1 MLVFLTALTLIL
13 IAVFECLSR
22 RSIRDGGI
30 VFAGHGFTKFT
41 VFTYFYL
48 PTIVAV
54 MYSMSWAWI
63 SLDTKRLEPYF
74 QMSKSEGASPGHSV
88 FLHNPFDLEL
98 VPPFKALQLR
108 CAANFLARSITDDH
122 PRHWSVV
129 IAWFV
134 STIVFC
140 GITPLSGA
148 VFKSDKV
155 THLVA
160 TSANYTAQ
168 LLPAAEQSSSS
179 IAESWLNAYSI
190 LWLNQ
195 KLPNFTTRAAAFVPF
210 EMDPQPQN
218 ACSDCTWTAPTTM
231 YSSTLDCQPA
241 SISHDYYG
249 VTYDN
254 GKGCVVRQYEIDAQ
268 IPNSTSMFTSFYQ
281 ADCCGSGNAS
291 NAMIAF
297 SFKNKEPP
305 RDRKPLPQRP
315 MMQEGMPQQSLC
327 FGPHQNNGTPWASYW
342 DKTVLFCEPSYFI
355 QSVNVT
361 VTVPNMTVSNF
372 KPLES
377 PQQLSST
384 IFDISM
390 FESIVAGTSPGPN
403 GQQFTA
409 TAPKRDINE
418 TTDIDTTQLTNRGVT
433 DVFDNL
439 IVFAVGFSQLAADAY
454 LNASVLAT
462 SMDYAYQILFALAL
476 TSLLSPGTMEPGK
489 TSTRIMGEIRG
500 DENAIIVVR
509 SLALALEACLGVA
522 ALSTS
527 LLLLVYWNRRS
538 ELQKDPASLSR
549 VMEMIQTDPEL
560 PMHIEKL
567 DQTVGKPSLTLKSGQ
582 LLVDM
587 RGSGHP
593 LMFTNSKSST
603 PQPDKKTTNK
613 STLPFVML
621 NTVGLAFVGILITVL
636 VIVVA
641 LHLCIRHLHGL
652 NTPTNSPILAQIILN
667 YVPVLFATLLEPFWT
682 LLNQKLCL
690 MKPMEALRSGQSR
703 ASSSLDLR
711 YTSLPPQLSIWRA
724 LKARHF
730 LLVAVCVIGLS
741 SNILAVV
748 LNALL
753 QPQLTTI
760 ATNGTFL
767 ESFSLSVNSRP
778 SDTIGS
784 DHLYIAAANLS
795 HGTSLPSWVSQHLY
809 FFPFQSNAT
818 SPVGTVQSYIATT
831 PGLGLDVVCTNQ
843 TWAEPAYIGL
853 PGNNV
858 GQPQISVSQNNVS
871 RIRQWSTF
879 YDSHDKKNA
888 TLEVLA
894 PLAPSLSNASQSD
907 RDICGS
913 TLAIG
918 FLRAELYPG
927 VEDVDILFTS
937 STWMTC
943 ESTLFTAMY
952 EVQVNTNG
960 RVEKYSRKSDKSKA
974 IPFLGNSSVP
984 SFLNNLFVAFN
995 TPFNNRAPYWN
1006 NDTTR
1011 DTWPGFLIKAITK
1024 SPVLID
1030 PALPAPGFETV
1041 GPIVIDL
1048 IQRVFPIILSLS
1060 PSAFVKAPQGSK
1072 IEGKMLIS
1080 CTRIFMSS
1088 PLFIATVTLLILNI
1102 AVGVAYYI
1110 YRPQPLPRSVLAETI
1125 AGVLKL
1131 FDGSGL
1137 VKEQVKD
1144 IPWPKDWRFG
1154 YGKFIGVDDG
1164 KPRMGIERR
1173 PFVVPLG
1180 AKKGV

>member
-1 MLVFLTALTLIL
+1 MHRCPLLVFLTAFTLIL
-13 IAVFECLSR
+13 IAIFECLSR
-22 RSIRDGGI
+22 RSLRDGGI

-48 PTIVAV
+48 PTIIAV

-63 SLDTKRLEPYF
+63 ALDTERLEPYF
-74 QMSKSEGASPGHSV
+74 QMSKFKGASPGHSV
-88 FLHNPFDLEL
+88 FLHYPFDLEL
-98 VPPFKALQLR
+98 VPPLKALQLR
-108 CAANFLARSITDDH
+108 YAAIFLTGSITDENH
-122 PRHWSVV
+122 RHWSVV

-148 VFKSDKV
+148 VFESVKV
-155 THLVA
+155 TRLVT
-160 TSANYTAQ
+160 TSANYTAH
-168 LLPAAEQSSSS
+168 LLPAAEQSSSL
-179 IAESWLNAYSI
+179 IAGSWLNAYSI

-195 KLPNFTTRAAAFVPF
+195 KLPSFTSRAAAFVPF
-210 EMDPQPQN
+210 EMDPQPQT
-218 ACSDCTWTAPTTM
+218 AFSDYTWTAPTTM
-231 YSSTLDCQPA
+231 YSSSLDCQPA
-241 SISHDYYG
+241 FISNDSYG

-254 GKGCVVRQYEIDAQ
+254 RKGCVVRQYEIDAQ
-268 IPNSTSMFTSFYQ
+268 IPNSTSIFSSYYQ
-281 ADCCGSGNAS
+281 ADCCGSGS
-291 NAMIAF
+291 GSKAMIAF

-305 RDRKPLPQRP
+305 QDRKPLPQ
-315 MMQEGMPQQSLC
+315 QGLC
-327 FGPHQNNGTPWASYW
+327 FGPDSTNNGTPWASYW
-342 DKTVLFCEPSYFI
+342 DKTVLICEPSYFI

-372 KPLES
+372 NPLES
-377 PQQLSST
+377 PQQLLST
-384 IFDISM
+384 TFDISM
-390 FESIVAGTSPGPN
+390 FESLVVGTSPDPN
-403 GQQFTA
+403 RQQFTA
-409 TAPKRDINE
+409 TAPKKDINE
-418 TTDIDTTQLTNRGVT
+418 TTNIDTTQLTNRGLT
-433 DVFDNL
+433 DVFDHL

-462 SMDYAYQILFALAL
+462 SMDYAYQILFALAV
-476 TSLLSPGTMEPGK
+476 TSLLSPGTMEPEP
-489 TSTRIMGEIRG
+489 TLTRITGEVRG
-500 DENAIIVVR
+500 DESGIVVVR

-527 LLLLVYWNRRS
+527 LLLLIYWNRRS

-549 VMEMIQTDPEL
+549 VMEMIQNEPKL

-567 DQTVGKPSLTLKSGQ
+567 GQTVSKPSLTLKSGQ
-582 LLVDM
+582 LQVE
-587 RGSGHP
+587 RCGSGHP
-593 LMFTNSKSST
+593 LISTYSKSST
-603 PQPDKKTTNK
+603 PQLDKETANK
-613 STLPFVML
+613 SVLPLVMS
-621 NTVGLAFVGILITVL
+621 NIVGFSFLGILITVL

-652 NTPTNSPILAQIILN
+652 NTPTNNPILAQIILN

-682 LLNQKLCL
+682 LLNRRLCL
-690 MKPMEALRSGQSR
+690 MKPIEALRSGESR
-703 ASSSLDLR
+703 AYSSLDLR

-730 LLVAVCVIGLS
+730 LLVAVCAIGLS

-767 ESFSLSVNSRP
+767 ESFSLSVNDSP
-778 SDTIGS
+778 SDSIGS
-784 DHLYIAAANLS
+784 DHLYFTAANFS
-795 HGTSLPSWVSQHLY
+795 HGTSLPAWVSQYLY
-809 FFPFQSNAT
+809 FLPFQINTT
-818 SPVGTVQSYIATT
+818 SPVGSVQSYSATT

-843 TWAEPAYIGL
+843 TWADPAYIAL
-853 PGNNV
+853 PDNNI
-858 GQPQISVSQNNVS
+858 GQPQISVSQSNVS
-871 RIRQWSTF
+871 CTRQWDTF
-879 YDSHDKKNA
+879 YDSRGKTNA
-888 TLEVLA
+888 TLEILA
-894 PLAPSLSNASQSD
+894 PLAPSFANASHSD

-918 FLRAELYPG
+918 FLRAELYPEVEG
-927 VEDVDILFTS
+927 VDSLFTS

-943 ESTLFTAMY
+943 EFTLFTAMY
-952 EVQVNTNG
+952 EVQVTTSG
-960 RVEKYSRKSDKSKA
+960 RVEDYSRKSDKSKA

-984 SFLNNLFVAFN
+984 SFLNNLFVAFDA
-995 TPFNNRAPYWN
+995 PFNNLNPYWS

-1024 SPVLID
+1024 SPKLID
-1030 PALPAPGFETV
+1030 PALPAPDFEIV
-1041 GPIVIDL
+1041 APIVIDL
-1048 IQRVFPIILSLS
+1048 IRRVFPIVLGLR
-1060 PSAFVKAPQGSK
+1060 PSAFVPAPQGSK

-1088 PLFIATVTLLILNI
+1088 PLFIATVTLLLLNI

-1110 YRPQPLPRSVLAETI
+1110 CRPQPLPRSVLEETI

-1144 IPWPKDWRFG
+1144 KPWPKDWRFG
-1154 YGKFIGVDDG
+1154 YGGFIGVDDG

-1173 PFVVPLG
+1173 PFVVPLD

>member
-1 MLVFLTALTLIL
+1 
-13 IAVFECLSR
+13 
-22 RSIRDGGI
+22 
-30 VFAGHGFTKFT
+30 
-41 VFTYFYL
+41 
-48 PTIVAV
+48 
-54 MYSMSWAWI
+54 
-63 SLDTKRLEPYF
+63 
-74 QMSKSEGASPGHSV
+74 MSKLEGASPGHSV
-88 FLHNPFDLEL
+88 FLHYPFDLEL
-98 VPPFKALQLR
+98 VPPLKALHLR
-108 CAANFLARSITDDH
+108 CASLLPAESITNDRH
-122 PRHWSVV
+122 RHWSVV

-148 VFKSDKV
+148 VFESGKV
-155 THLVA
+155 THSVA
-160 TSANYTAQ
+160 TSAHYTAH
-168 LLPAAEQSSSS
+168 LLPAEEQSSSF
-179 IAESWLNAYSI
+179 IAKSWLNAYSI

-195 KLPNFTTRAAAFVPF
+195 KLPSFTTRAAAFVPF
-210 EMDPQPQN
+210 EMDPQPQTAFSN
-218 ACSDCTWTAPTTM
+218 CTWTAPTTM
-231 YSSTLDCQPA
+231 YSSILDCQPA
-241 SISHDYYG
+241 FISNDPSG

-254 GKGCVVRQYEIDAQ
+254 GKGCVVRQYEIDVH
-268 IPNSTSMFTSFYQ
+268 IPDSTNVFSSYYQ
-281 ADCCGSGNAS
+281 AECCGSGNGS

-305 RDRKPLPQRP
+305 QGWQDRKPLSQPS
-315 MMQEGMPQQSLC
+315 MTEESMSQQISC
-327 FGPHQNNGTPWASYW
+327 FPPDQTNGTPWASYW

-361 VTVPNMTVSNF
+361 VTVPNMTVSSF

-377 PQQLSST
+377 PQQISST
-384 IFDISM
+384 ILDTSI

-403 GQQFTA
+403 GQPFNA
-409 TAPKRDINE
+409 TAPNGDINE
-418 TTDIDTTQLTNRGVT
+418 TTNIDTTQLTNRGVT
-433 DVFDNL
+433 DVFDHL
-439 IVFAVGFSQLAADAY
+439 IVFAVGVSQLAADAY
-454 LNASVLAT
+454 LNASVLAA
-462 SMDYAYQILFALAL
+462 SMDSAYQILFALAM
-476 TSLLSPGTMEPGK
+476 TSLLSPGTMEPEK
-489 TSTRIMGEIRG
+489 TMNRITGEIRG
-500 DENAIIVVR
+500 DENAIVVVR

-538 ELQKDPASLSR
+538 ELKKDPASLSR
-549 VMEMIQTDPEL
+549 VMEMIQTDPKL

-567 DQTVGKPSLTLKSGQ
+567 GQTVGKPSCTLKSGQ
-582 LLVDM
+582 LRVD
-587 RGSGHP
+587 RCGSGHP
-593 LMFTNSKSST
+593 LISDYSNSST
-603 PQPDKKTTNK
+603 PQFDKQTTHK
-613 STLPFVML
+613 SVLPFVML

-652 NTPTNSPILAQIILN
+652 NTPVNNPILAQIILN

-682 LLNQKLCL
+682 LLNRKLCL
-690 MKPMEALRSGQSR
+690 MKPMEALRSGESR

-711 YTSLPPQLSIWRA
+711 YTSLPPQLCIWRA

-767 ESFSLSVNSRP
+767 ESFSLSVNGSP

-784 DHLYIAAANLS
+784 DHLYIAAANFS
-795 HGTSLPSWVSQHLY
+795 HGTSLPAWVSQYLY
-809 FFPFQSNAT
+809 FLPFQSNMT
-818 SPVGTVQSYIATT
+818 SPLGNVQSYIANT

-843 TWAEPAYIGL
+843 TWAEPAYIAL
-853 PGNNV
+853 PDNNITDI
-858 GQPQISVSQNNVS
+858 GQPRLSVIQSNVYCT
-871 RIRQWSTF
+871 RQWDTF
-879 YDSHDKKNA
+879 YDSFDKTNA
-888 TLEVLA
+888 TLEILA
-894 PLAPSLSNASQSD
+894 PLAPSFSNASQSD

-927 VEDVDILFTS
+927 VEDVDSLFTS

-952 EVQVNTNG
+952 EVQVTNNG
-960 RVEKYSRKSDKSKA
+960 RVEGFSRKSDKSKA
-974 IPFLGNSSVP
+974 IPFLGNGNVP
-984 SFLNNLFVAFN
+984 SFLNNLFVAFDA
-995 TPFNNRAPYWN
+995 PFNNLAPYWN

-1024 SPVLID
+1024 SPILID
-1030 PALPAPGFETV
+1030 PALPAPDFETV
-1041 GPIVIDL
+1041 APIVVDL

-1060 PSAFVKAPQGSK
+1060 PSAFVTAPPGSK

-1088 PLFIATVTLLILNI
+1088 QLFIATVTLLLLNI

-1110 YRPQPLPRSVLAETI
+1110 WRPQPLPRSVLAETI
-1125 AGVLKL
+1125 AGVLEL

-1144 IPWPKDWRFG
+1144 MPWPKDWRFG
-1154 YGKFIGVDDG
+1154 YGGFIGVDDG

-1173 PFVVPLG
+1173 PFVVPLS

>member
-1 MLVFLTALTLIL
+1 
-13 IAVFECLSR
+13 
-22 RSIRDGGI
+22 
-30 VFAGHGFTKFT
+30 
-41 VFTYFYL
+41 
-48 PTIVAV
+48 
-54 MYSMSWAWI
+54 MSWAWI
-63 SLDTKRLEPYF
+63 ALDTKRLEPYF
-74 QMSKSEGASPGHSV
+74 QMSKFKGASPGHSV
-88 FLHNPFDLEL
+88 FLHYPFDLEL
-98 VPPFKALQLR
+98 VPPLKALQLR
-108 CAANFLARSITDDH
+108 YVAIFLTGSITDDH
-122 PRHWSVV
+122 HRHWSVV

-148 VFKSDKV
+148 VFESGKV
-155 THLVA
+155 TRSVA
-160 TSANYTAQ
+160 TSAKYTAR
-168 LLPAAEQSSSS
+168 LLPAAEQSSSL
-179 IAESWLNAYSI
+179 IAGSWLNAYSI

-195 KLPNFTTRAAAFVPF
+195 KLPSFTTRAAAFVPF
-210 EMDPQPQN
+210 EMDPQSQT
-218 ACSDCTWTAPTTM
+218 AFSDFTWTAPTTM
-231 YSSTLDCQPA
+231 YSSSLDCQPA
-241 SISHDYYG
+241 FISNDSYG

-254 GKGCVVRQYEIDAQ
+254 RKGCVVRQYEIDAQ
-268 IPNSTSMFTSFYQ
+268 IPNSTSIFSSYYQ
-281 ADCCGSGNAS
+281 ADCCGSGS
-291 NAMIAF
+291 GSKAMIAF

-305 RDRKPLPQRP
+305 QDRKPLPHHS
-315 MMQEGMPQQSLC
+315 MTQESMPEHPLC
-327 FGPHQNNGTPWASYW
+327 YGPGLTNNGTPWASYW

-372 KPLES
+372 EPLES

-384 IFDISM
+384 LFDISM
-390 FESIVAGTSPGPN
+390 FESIVAGTSPDPN
-403 GQQFTA
+403 RQQFNA

-418 TTDIDTTQLTNRGVT
+418 TTNIDATQLTNRGVT
-433 DVFDNL
+433 DVFDHL
-439 IVFAVGFSQLAADAY
+439 IVFAVGFAVGVSQLTTDAY

-476 TSLLSPGTMEPGK
+476 TSLLSPGTTEPEP
-489 TSTRIMGEIRG
+489 TLTRITGEVRG
-500 DENAIIVVR
+500 DENAIVVVR
-509 SLALALEACLGVA
+509 SLALALETCLGVA

-527 LLLLVYWNRRS
+527 LLLLIYWNRRS

-549 VMEMIQTDPEL
+549 VMEMIQNDPKL

-567 DQTVGKPSLTLKSGQ
+567 GQTVGKPSLTLKNGQ
-582 LLVDM
+582 LQVD
-587 RGSGHP
+587 RCGSGHP
-593 LMFTNSKSST
+593 LISDYSKSST
-603 PQPDKKTTNK
+603 PQLDKAISNK
-613 STLPFVML
+613 SVLPLVMS
-621 NTVGLAFVGILITVL
+621 NTFGFAFLGMLITVL

-652 NTPTNSPILAQIILN
+652 NTPTNNPILAQIILN

-682 LLNQKLCL
+682 LLNRKLCL
-690 MKPMEALRSGQSR
+690 MKPIEALRSGESR
-703 ASSSLDLR
+703 ACTSLDLR

-730 LLVAVCVIGLS
+730 LLVAVCAIGLS

-753 QPQLTTI
+753 KPQLTTI

-767 ESFSLSVNSRP
+767 ESFSLSVNDSP

-784 DHLYIAAANLS
+784 DHLYIAAANFS
-795 HGTSLPSWVSQHLY
+795 HGTSLPAWVSQHLY
-809 FFPFQSNAT
+809 FLPFQINTT

-843 TWAEPAYIGL
+843 TWADPAYIAL
-853 PGNNV
+853 PHNNI
-858 GQPQISVSQNNVS
+858 GQPQISVSQSNVYCT
-871 RIRQWSTF
+871 RQWDTI
-879 YDSHDKKNA
+879 YDSRGKTNA
-888 TLEVLA
+888 TLEILA
-894 PLAPSLSNASQSD
+894 PLAPSFANASQSD

-918 FLRAELYPG
+918 FLRAELYPEVEG
-927 VEDVDILFTS
+927 VDSLFTS

-952 EVQVNTNG
+952 EVQVTTSG
-960 RVEKYSRKSDKSKA
+960 RVEDYSRKSDKSTA

-984 SFLNNLFVAFN
+984 SFLNNLFVAIDA
-995 TPFNNRAPYWN
+995 PFNNLNPSWS

-1024 SPVLID
+1024 SPKLID
-1030 PALPAPGFETV
+1030 PALPAPDFETV
-1041 GPIVIDL
+1041 APIVIDL
-1048 IQRVFPIILSLS
+1048 VQRLFPIVLGLR
-1060 PSAFVKAPQGSK
+1060 PSAFVPASQGST

-1088 PLFIATVTLLILNI
+1088 SLFIATVTLLLLNI

-1110 YRPQPLPRSVLAETI
+1110 CRPQPLPRSVLEETI

-1137 VKEQVKD
+1137 VKEQVKGK
-1144 IPWPKDWRFG
+1144 PWPRDWRFG
-1154 YGKFIGVDDG
+1154 YGGFIGVDDG

>member
-1 MLVFLTALTLIL
+1 
-13 IAVFECLSR
+13 
-22 RSIRDGGI
+22 
-30 VFAGHGFTKFT
+30 
-41 VFTYFYL
+41 
-48 PTIVAV
+48 

-63 SLDTKRLEPYF
+63 ALDTKRLEPYF
-74 QMSKSEGASPGHSV
+74 QMSKFEGASPGHSV
-88 FLHNPFDLEL
+88 FLHYPFDFEL
-98 VPPFKALQLR
+98 IPPFKALQLR
-108 CAANFLARSITDDH
+108 CASIFPAKIITDDH
-122 PRHWSVV
+122 HRHWSVV

-148 VFKSDKV
+148 VFESRKITHSVTTSADYT
-155 THLVA
+155 THL
-160 TSANYTAQ
+160 
-168 LLPAAEQSSSS
+168 LPVAEQSSSS

-195 KLPNFTTRAAAFVPF
+195 KLPRFTTRAAAFVPF
-210 EMDPQPQN
+210 EMDPQSQN
-218 ACSDCTWTAPTTM
+218 AFSDCTWTAPTTM
-231 YSSTLDCQPA
+231 YSSILNCQPA
-241 SISHDYYG
+241 FISNDYYG

-268 IPNSTSMFTSFYQ
+268 IPNSTSMFSSYYQ

-291 NAMIAF
+291 NAMVAF

-305 RDRKPLPQRP
+305 QDRKPLPQQS
-315 MMQEGMPQQSLC
+315 MIQEDMPQQSLC
-327 FGPHQNNGTPWASYW
+327 FGPDQNNGTPWASYW

-372 KPLES
+372 EPLES

-418 TTDIDTTQLTNRGVT
+418 TTSIDTTQLTYRGVT
-433 DVFDNL
+433 DVFDHL
-439 IVFAVGFSQLAADAY
+439 MVFAVGFSQLAADAY

-462 SMDYAYQILFALAL
+462 SLDYAYQMLFALAL
-476 TSLLSPGTMEPGK
+476 NSILSPGAMEPEK
-489 TSTRIMGEIRG
+489 TSTRITGEIRG
-500 DENAIIVVR
+500 DENAIVVIR

-560 PMHIEKL
+560 PIQIEKL
-567 DQTVGKPSLTLKSGQ
+567 GQTVGKSSLTLKSGQ
-582 LLVDM
+582 LQVN
-587 RGSGHP
+587 RCGSGHP
-593 LMFTNSKSST
+593 LIFTYSKSST
-603 PQPDKKTTNK
+603 PQFDKQTTNK
-613 STLPFVML
+613 SMLPFVMS
-621 NTVGLAFVGILITVL
+621 NTVGLAFVGILIMVL

-652 NTPTNSPILAQIILN
+652 NTPTNNPILAQIILN

-682 LLNQKLCL
+682 LLNRKLCL

-724 LKARHF
+724 LKARHI

-760 ATNGTFL
+760 ATNGTFF
-767 ESFSLSVNSRP
+767 EPFSLSVNGSP

-784 DHLYIAAANLS
+784 DHLYIAAANFS
-795 HGTSLPSWVSQHLY
+795 HWTSLPAWVSQYLY
-809 FFPFQSNAT
+809 FLPFQSNTT
-818 SPVGTVQSYIATT
+818 SPVGSVQSYIATT

-853 PGNNV
+853 SDNNIA
-858 GQPQISVSQNNVS
+858 QPQISVSQNNVYCT
-871 RIRQWSTF
+871 RQWSTF
-879 YDSHDKKNA
+879 YDSRGKTNA
-888 TLEVLA
+888 TLEILA
-894 PLAPSLSNASQSD
+894 PLAPSFSNASQSD

-918 FLRAELYPG
+918 FVRAELYPG
-927 VEDVDILFTS
+927 VEDVDSLFTS

-943 ESTLFTAMY
+943 ESTLFTAVY
-952 EVQVNTNG
+952 EVQVTTNG
-960 RVEKYSRKSDKSKA
+960 RVEDYSRKSDKSKA

-984 SFLNNLFVAFN
+984 SFLNNLFVAFDAPFN
-995 TPFNNRAPYWN
+995 TPAPYWN

-1024 SPVLID
+1024 SPKLID
-1030 PALPAPGFETV
+1030 PALPAPDFETV
-1041 GPIVIDL
+1041 APIVIDL

-1060 PSAFVKAPQGSK
+1060 PSAFVNAPQRSK
-1072 IEGKMLIS
+1072 VEGKILIS

-1088 PLFIATVTLLILNI
+1088 PLFIVTVTLLLLNI

-1144 IPWPKDWRFG
+1144 MPWPRDWRFG
-1154 YGKFIGVDDG
+1154 YGGFIGVDDG

-1173 PFVVPLG
+1173 PYVIPLG
-1180 AKKGV
+1180 TKKRV

>member
-1 MLVFLTALTLIL
+1 
-13 IAVFECLSR
+13 
-22 RSIRDGGI
+22 
-30 VFAGHGFTKFT
+30 
-41 VFTYFYL
+41 
-48 PTIVAV
+48 
-54 MYSMSWAWI
+54 
-63 SLDTKRLEPYF
+63 
-74 QMSKSEGASPGHSV
+74 
-88 FLHNPFDLEL
+88 
-98 VPPFKALQLR
+98 
-108 CAANFLARSITDDH
+108 
-122 PRHWSVV
+122 
-129 IAWFV
+129 
-134 STIVFC
+134 
-140 GITPLSGA
+140 
-148 VFKSDKV
+148 
-155 THLVA
+155 
-160 TSANYTAQ
+160 
-168 LLPAAEQSSSS
+168 
-179 IAESWLNAYSI
+179 
-190 LWLNQ
+190 
-195 KLPNFTTRAAAFVPF
+195 
-210 EMDPQPQN
+210 
-218 ACSDCTWTAPTTM
+218 
-231 YSSTLDCQPA
+231 
-241 SISHDYYG
+241 
-249 VTYDN
+249 
-254 GKGCVVRQYEIDAQ
+254 
-268 IPNSTSMFTSFYQ
+268 
-281 ADCCGSGNAS
+281 
-291 NAMIAF
+291 
-297 SFKNKEPP
+297 
-305 RDRKPLPQRP
+305 
-315 MMQEGMPQQSLC
+315 MPQQSLC
-327 FGPHQNNGTPWASYW
+327 FGPDPNNGTWASYW

-355 QSVNVT
+355 QSVNVA
-361 VTVPNMTVSNF
+361 VTVPNMTVSNL

-377 PQQLSST
+377 PQHLSST
-384 IFDISM
+384 VFDISM

-403 GQQFTA
+403 GQQLTA

-418 TTDIDTTQLTNRGVT
+418 TTNIDTTQLTNRGVT
-433 DVFDNL
+433 DVFNHL
-439 IVFAVGFSQLAADAY
+439 IVFAVGSSQLAADAY

-462 SMDYAYQILFALAL
+462 SMDHAYQILFALAL
-476 TSLLSPGTMEPGK
+476 NSLLSPGTLEPEP
-489 TSTRIMGEIRG
+489 TLTRITGEIRG
-500 DENAIIVVR
+500 DENAIVVVR

-567 DQTVGKPSLTLKSGQ
+567 GQTVGKPSVALKSGQ
-582 LLVDM
+582 LQVD
-587 RGSGHP
+587 RCGSGH
-593 LMFTNSKSST
+593 MVISTYSKSST
-603 PQPDKKTTNK
+603 PQFDIRTTNK
-613 STLPFVML
+613 SVLPFVML

-652 NTPTNSPILAQIILN
+652 NTPTNNPILAQIIFN

-682 LLNQKLCL
+682 LLNRKLCL
-690 MKPMEALRSGQSR
+690 MKPLEALRSGESR

-724 LKARHF
+724 LEAHHF
-730 LLVAVCVIGLS
+730 LLVAVCVTGLS

-753 QPQLTTI
+753 QPQFTTI

-767 ESFSLSVNSRP
+767 ESNSLSVNGNS

-784 DHLYIAAANLS
+784 DHLYIAAANFS
-795 HGTSLPSWVSQHLY
+795 HGTSLPAWVSQYLY
-809 FFPFQSNAT
+809 FLPFQSNTT
-818 SPVGTVQSYIATT
+818 SPVGSVQSYIATT

-843 TWAEPAYIGL
+843 TWAEPAYIAL
-853 PGNNV
+853 PDNNI
-858 GQPQISVSQNNVS
+858 GQPQISVSQSNVYCT
-871 RIRQWSTF
+871 RQWNTF
-879 YDSHDKKNA
+879 YDSRGKTNA
-888 TLEVLA
+888 TLELLA
-894 PLAPSLSNASQSD
+894 PLAPSFSNASQSD

-918 FLRAELYPG
+918 FLRAELHPE
-927 VEDVDILFTS
+927 VEDVDSLFTS

-952 EVQVNTNG
+952 EVQVTTNG
-960 RVEKYSRKSDKSKA
+960 RVEAYSRKSDKSKA

-984 SFLNNLFVAFN
+984 SFLNKLFVAFDA
-995 TPFNNRAPYWN
+995 PFNNLAPYWN

-1024 SPVLID
+1024 SPILID
-1030 PALPAPGFETV
+1030 PALPAPDFEIV
-1041 GPIVIDL
+1041 APIVIDL

-1060 PSAFVKAPQGSK
+1060 PSAFVTAPQGSK

-1088 PLFIATVTLLILNI
+1088 PLFIATVTLLLLNI

-1110 YRPQPLPRSVLAETI
+1110 CRPQPLPRSVLAETI

-1144 IPWPKDWRFG
+1144 MPWPKGWRFG
-1154 YGKFIGVDDG
+1154 YGGFIGVDDG

-1180 AKKGV
+1180 TKKGV